1 LVIRTFV
8 FLLAVATVHAE
19 SLDTVLAR
27 MDSSAKTS
35 NSFAAN
41 VKWDDYT
48 KVLDSTDVLTGTIK
62 MKRTA
67 KGVVGHMDI
76 DKPAAA
82 TKIYIF
88 TGTGIEQ
95 FSPKANLVEEWRS
108 DSISKSINQ
117 YLLLVFG
124 TTGADIRKNF
134 DAKAGGEE
142 TLIGTKATRLELV
155 PKDKKAKELAAKIE
169 MWVPVGQTYAVQVKT
184 TAPNGDTRTWE
195 YQDAKLNP
203 QLPETAF
210 TFTPPAGT
218 RREVHK

>member
-1 LVIRTFV
+1 VIRTFV
-8 FLLAVATVHAE
+8 FLLAVATAYAE
-19 SLDTVLAR
+19 PLETVLAR
-27 MDSSAKTS
+27 MDAAAKTS

-48 KVLDSTDVLTGTIK
+48 KVLDSTDVFTGTIK

-88 TGTGIEQ
+88 TGSGIEQ
-95 FSPKANLVEEWRS
+95 YSPKANLIEEWRS
-108 DSISKSINQ
+108 DAISKSINQ

-134 DAKAGGEE
+134 EAKAGGEE
-142 TLIGTKATRLELV
+142 TVMGVKTTRLELV
-155 PKDKKAKELAAKIE
+155 PKDKKARDLASKIE
-169 MWVPVGQTYAVQVKT
+169 MWVPLGQTYAVQVKT

-203 QLPETAF
+203 GLPDTAYS
-210 TFTPPAGT
+210 FTPPAGT
-218 RREVHK
+218 HREVHK

>member
-1 LVIRTFV
+1 M
-8 FLLAVATVHAE
+8 AVVHAE
-19 SLDTVLAR
+19 SLETILAR
-27 MDSSAKTS
+27 MDAASKTS

-48 KVLDSTDVLTGTIK
+48 KVLDSTDVFTGTIK
-62 MKRTA
+62 MKRTS

-82 TKIYIF
+82 AKIYIF
-88 TGTGIEQ
+88 TGSGIEQ
-95 FSPKANLVEEWRS
+95 YSPKANLVEEWRS
-108 DSISKSINQ
+108 DAISKSINQ

-124 TTGADIRKNF
+124 TTGAEIRKNF
-134 DAKAGGEE
+134 DAKAGGED
-142 TLIGTKATRLELV
+142 TVMGIKTTRLELV
-155 PKDKKAKELAAKIE
+155 PKDKKARELASKIE
-169 MWVPVGQTYAVQVKT
+169 MWVPTSQTYAVQVKT

-203 QLPETAF
+203 GLPDSAYV
-210 TFTPPAGT
+210 FTPPAGA